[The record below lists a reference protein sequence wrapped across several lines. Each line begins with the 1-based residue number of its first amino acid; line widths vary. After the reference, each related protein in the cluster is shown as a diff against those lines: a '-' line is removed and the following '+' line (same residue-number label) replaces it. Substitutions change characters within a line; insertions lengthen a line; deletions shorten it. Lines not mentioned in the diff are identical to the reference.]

1 LNLIHEGETKRVY
14 ADPESEDRVIIEFTD
29 NVRPEEKK
37 RKETLAGKG
46 QISCDMSYL
55 LFGFLEGKGI
65 DTHLVKSLKGP
76 KLLCQKA
83 EIIPIDLVCRNV
95 AAGVFCSSY
104 DVEEGQQFDSPL
116 IEMFLRKPDH
126 SDSLITPE
134 VAVALGHVDSQVMGL
149 MASVA
154 RSANHYLTQL
164 LAQVGLDLVDLMLR
178 FGKTADGHVVLAGEL
193 SADTM
198 RIWDSSTKPKKRD
211 PLRTTEN
218 LVEAYR
224 KLYDDIKR
232 AKGELVPQ
240 EQGVVEVVVEPKKGI
255 KNPPGEVT
263 RRALLRLGFAEVAEV
278 RVGKLFK
285 VMLKGPMTSEV
296 LKQLNIMGIKLLS
309 NPISESHQVRL
320 ESCR

>member
-1 LNLIHEGETKRVY
+1 VNLIHEGETKRVY
-14 ADPESEDRVIIEFTD
+14 ADSESEDRVIIEFTD
-29 NVRPEEKK
+29 NVRLEGRKK
-37 RKETLAGKG
+37 KEAFSGKG

-55 LFGFLEGKGI
+55 LFGYLEGKGI

-83 EIIPIDLVCRNV
+83 QIIPVEVVCRNL
-95 AAGVFCSSY
+95 AADSFCSRY
-104 DVEEGQQFDSPL
+104 GVEEGHEFEGPL
-116 IEMFLRKPDH
+116 VDMFLKTPDG

-134 VAVALGHVDSQVMGL
+134 VAIALGHVDSQVLGL
-149 MASVA
+149 MVSVA
-154 RSANHYLTQL
+154 RSANYYLTQL
-164 LAQVGLDLVDLMLR
+164 LRQVKLQLVDLVLQ
-178 FGKTADGHVVLAGEL
+178 FGRTSDGHVVLADEL

-198 RIWDSSTKPKKRD
+198 RIWDSSKRPKKRESS
-211 PLRTTEN
+211 RTAEGF
-218 LVEAYR
+218 VEAYQ
-224 KLYDDIKR
+224 KLYTDIKR

-240 EQGVVEVVVEPKKGI
+240 EQEVVEVVVEPKKGI

-285 VMLKGPMTSEV
+285 ITLKGPMTSEV

-320 ESCR
+320 Q